1 MLREAGVD
9 TLGDL
14 LRVFPRDH
22 IAYARRLA
30 PGRHV
35 QLAGTVTR
43 VRANIIRR
51 GRTMGFFELDAAVDA
66 AAPGGLGGGALGE
79 EEEEE
84 EDADDPL
91 GFWDPLDEAGN
102 AGGDTT
108 TADGDTTAAD
118 QAPGG
123 DLGEEEEEGCD
134 QAEAAAGPAAG
145 DTEGDAALS
154 AAERALVPPEALQG
168 VQTVRLKKVMMAYMA
183 TNVLALKAA
192 HPVGSPVVLRGRLLW
207 KPGAAPSPPATPL
220 LVRIPSAAEDRRG
233 FPTAD

>member
-14 LRVFPRDH
+14 LHVFPRDH

-43 VRANIIRR
+43 VRANIVRR

-91 GFWDPLDEAGN
+91 GFWDPLDEAGD
-102 AGGDTT
+102 ADAAAAGDT
-108 TADGDTTAAD
+108 DAAD

-123 DLGEEEEEGCD
+123 DLGEEEDEGCD
-134 QAEAAAGPAAG
+134 KAEAAAGPGEAG
-145 DTEGDAALS
+145 GDPALS
-154 AAERALVPPEALQG
+154 AQERALVPPEALQG
-168 VQTVRLKKVMMAYMA
+168 AQTVRLKKVMMAYMA
-183 TNVLALKAA
+183 TNVLALRAA
-192 HPVGSPVVLRGRLLW
+192 HPVGSRVVLRGRLLW
-207 KPGAAPSPPATPL
+207 KPGAAHAH
-220 LVRIPSAAEDRRG
+220 VI
-233 FPTAD
+233 